1 MKMSLIVTIA
11 GGIVILTIISVLIL
25 IPYEKSDVVEI
36 DLFTSNKE
44 MQPVETPEIQEKL
57 DEIEKIN
64 LENKFSPR

>member
-44 MQPVETPEIQEKL
+44 M
-57 DEIEKIN
+57 
-64 LENKFSPR
+64 